1 VSGTGWEEVLR
12 VAGLQCGVVTTRQL
26 HTARLGRGAIAHYV
40 KRGRLFR
47 RFIGVYLVGRPTLEP
62 LAAEWAAALLC
73 DGAGALD
80 RLSALAIWKLVE
92 RPPATPT
99 VTVVG
104 RDLRARPGI
113 VVHRCATLT
122 PDEIRMRSGLPVT
135 SPARSILDAAPLL
148 GEDLEQTIAT
158 ARRRRLLR
166 PGELEHTL
174 ERHPGRPGIQ
184 HIRSILDRGD
194 KYTRSKAERLMLRLA
209 REAGLPEPLT
219 NVPFEN
225 IELDFVW
232 AQQRLVVEV
241 DGGEFHS
248 GPTAFQ
254 EDRDRDARLVAA
266 GYRVIRFTWHQLTE
280 QPMKVVARIAQALA
294 RART

>member
-1 VSGTGWEEVLR
+1 
-12 VAGLQCGVVTTRQL
+12 
-26 HTARLGRGAIAHYV
+26 
-40 KRGRLFR
+40 
-47 RFIGVYLVGRPTLEP
+47 
-62 LAAEWAAALLC
+62 
-73 DGAGALD
+73 
-80 RLSALAIWKLVE
+80 
-92 RPPATPT
+92 
-99 VTVVG
+99 
-104 RDLRARPGI
+104 
-113 VVHRCATLT
+113 
-122 PDEIRMRSGLPVT
+122 
-135 SPARSILDAAPLL
+135 
-148 GEDLEQTIAT
+148 
-158 ARRRRLLR
+158 
-166 PGELEHTL
+166 
-174 ERHPGRPGIQ
+174 
-184 HIRSILDRGD
+184 
-194 KYTRSKAERLMLRLA
+194 MLRLA

-248 GPTAFQ
+248 GPSAFQ